1 MSDWDSIFGE
11 AALGLD
17 LAKVDPARA
26 RLPPGA
32 GRDQLSPRASGSG
45 NSSAPA
51 CPVVP
56 EAGQPP
62 EGPDGQPGD
71 DLP

>member
-26 RLPPGA
+26 GSAR
-32 GRDQLSPRASGSG
+32 RRPR
-45 NSSAPA
+45 PA
-51 CPVVP
+51 
-56 EAGQPP
+56 QPP
-62 EGPDGQPGD
+62 RQRFRKLVRPSLPGR
-71 DLP
+71 P